1 MSCFMFFEREEREKE
16 MRQTP
21 IDLAGFSHLN
31 QKKKTFFL
39 LLLSHRLPLCGRLPL
54 VGLRQLGLELG
65 DRVLGAGSEHKVR
78 RAAPRRVFD
87 REREERW

>member
-31 QKKKTFFL
+31 QKKKTFFSSSSL
-39 LLLSHRLPLCGRLPL
+39 TVCLS
-54 VGLRQLGLELG
+54 
-65 DRVLGAGSEHKVR
+65 AGGFPS
-78 RAAPRRVFD
+78 
-87 REREERW
+87 